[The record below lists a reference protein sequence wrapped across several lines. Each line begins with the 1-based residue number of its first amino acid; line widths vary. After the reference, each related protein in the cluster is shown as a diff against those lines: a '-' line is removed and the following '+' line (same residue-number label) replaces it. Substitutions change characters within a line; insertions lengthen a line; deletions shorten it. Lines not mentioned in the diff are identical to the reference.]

1 MKAYDI
7 SNIYKEM
14 TLNEEEIKI
23 NNAFYQNQ
31 IYEKEFFDTIPI
43 IEDGNAFIGQYH
55 IILIKMKNNIQI
67 SDKQHI
73 IMSKII

>member
-31 IYEKEFFDTIPI
+31 IYEKEFSI

-67 SDKQHI
+67 SDKKHI